1 MGRDRFTELQDY
13 NDHEQTA
20 IEMGAFNRGGQQ
32 SHPGYNPPG
41 QADGQ
46 FFQMLDSVKR
56 NMQLVDDNVAQIAR
70 LHEQALSAT
79 GDVSHRQIA
88 ADRDQLVAQTN
99 GLISKVKHN
108 LDVLAQTAN
117 DPNIP
122 KSQCAA
128 QASRQQAE
136 AKKFSDLLQRY
147 RQMEYQYSQRN
158 RERLERQYRI
168 ARPEATDAEIAEAIE
183 SNQAGQVFAQSVM
196 HSNRLGTAR
205 HVLRDVEERQED
217 IRKIENT
224 ISELA
229 DMFNEVAQ
237 MVRQQQ
243 ELIDSVEAGV
253 EDAHVNVESGHK
265 EVKQAII
272 YRIKARKK
280 IWIFILLLII
290 LIVIIVIIVYFTVI
304 KKK

>member
-1 MGRDRFTELQDY
+1 
-13 NDHEQTA
+13 
-20 IEMGAFNRGGQQ
+20 
-32 SHPGYNPPG
+32 
-41 QADGQ
+41 
-46 FFQMLDSVKR
+46 
-56 NMQLVDDNVAQIAR
+56 MQLVDDNIAQVAR

-79 GDVSHRQIA
+79 GDASHRQIA

-99 GLISKVKHN
+99 GLISKVKHS

-122 KSQCAA
+122 KNQCAA

-168 ARPEATDAEIAEAIE
+168 ARPEATDAEISEAIE

-205 HVLRDVEERQED
+205 QVLRDVEERQED
-217 IRKIENT
+217 IRKIEKT
-224 ISELA
+224 ITELA

-253 EDAHVNVESGHK
+253 EEAHVNVESGHK

-272 YRIKARKK
+272 YRIKARRK

-290 LIVIIVIIVYFTVI
+290 IIVIIVIIVYFTVI
-304 KKK
+304 KK